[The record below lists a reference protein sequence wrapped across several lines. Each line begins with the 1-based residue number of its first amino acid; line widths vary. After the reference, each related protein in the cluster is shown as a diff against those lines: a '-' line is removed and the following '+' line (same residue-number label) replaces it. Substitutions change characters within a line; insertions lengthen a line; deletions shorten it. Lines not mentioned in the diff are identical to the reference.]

1 MGQEIGAWRAIRT
14 CYFSEGA
21 NTKSAINES
30 HDAFIFFEVDALVVV
45 VLKEKGRFVW
55 EVMDPI
61 LANHR
66 TRNESHEINVVP
78 FTFYAHY
85 PCE

>member
-1 MGQEIGAWRAIRT
+1 MNHMT
-14 CYFSEGA
+14 PSF
-21 NTKSAINES
+21 
-30 HDAFIFFEVDALVVV
+30 FFEVDALVVV

-85 PCE
+85 PCK

>member
-14 CYFSEGA
+14 FSEGA
-21 NTKSAINES
+21 NTKSAINEP
-30 HDAFIFFEVDALVVV
+30 HDAFVFFEVDALVVV

-61 LANHR
+61 LVNHR
-66 TRNESHEINVVP
+66 TRNESHEIKVVP

-85 PCE
+85 PHE

>member
-1 MGQEIGAWRAIRT
+1 M
-14 CYFSEGA
+14 
-21 NTKSAINES
+21 KSAINEP
-30 HDAFIFFEVDALVVV
+30 HDAFVFFEVDALVVV

-66 TRNESHEINVVP
+66 MRNESHEIKVVP

-85 PCE
+85 PHE

>member
-1 MGQEIGAWRAIRT
+1 M
-14 CYFSEGA
+14 
-21 NTKSAINES
+21 KSAINEP

-61 LANHR
+61 LADHR

-85 PCE
+85 PRE

>member
-1 MGQEIGAWRAIRT
+1 MGQEIGTWRAIRT
-14 CYFSEGA
+14 YYFSEGA
-21 NTKSAINES
+21 KTKSAINEP

-45 VLKEKGRFVW
+45 VLKEKGRFVS

-66 TRNESHEINVVP
+66 TRNESHEIKVVP

-85 PCE
+85 PRE